1 MKFKPQK
8 CKKTGK
14 IFCLVSLEGN
24 ETKRDILKR
33 EQEVRQSCL
42 KLCENEH
49 ETDAVIDGPLAVI
62 GKACGYF
69 IVIFLG
75 L

>member
-8 CKKTGK
+8 CERTGK

-33 EQEVRQSCL
+33 DSKIRLDCLDLCQSEEEVIRLVNSP
-42 KLCENEH
+42 
-49 ETDAVIDGPLAVI
+49 IAVI
-62 GKACGYF
+62 GEACGHY
-69 IVIFLG
+69 IVVFLN

>member
-1 MKFKPQK
+1 MEIKPQK
-8 CKKTGK
+8 CERTGK
-14 IFCLVSLEGN
+14 IFCLVSLDGN

-33 EQEVRQSCL
+33 EKEIRRQCL
-42 KLCENEH
+42 KLCQNEH
-49 ETDAVIDGPLAVI
+49 ETDAVLDGPIAVI

-69 IVIFLG
+69 IVIFVG